1 MAADLAHRDRSSAA
15 LRGIIAVIF
24 GLAAF
29 IFPQLIVGFFAYFI
43 GFLAIILS
51 VFVIANGLG
60 LGPGRESRWYVI
72 VMGVLGVVIGILIL
86 LSPAVFIVALVYLI
100 AIGLVL
106 IGVGDLITGLT
117 TAEAGAYRW
126 LLVLVGIVSILF
138 AGILLFYPLL
148 TTRITVQIVG
158 IYAIILGVL
167 DIIAALMRRRR

>member
-1 MAADLAHRDRSSAA
+1 MAADLASGGRGSSA

-24 GLAAF
+24 GLVAL
-29 IFPQLIVGFFAYFI
+29 IFPQAIVGFFAYFV

-60 LGPGRESRWYVI
+60 LGPDRESRWYII
-72 VMGVLGVVIGILIL
+72 VAGVLGFVVGILIL
-86 LSPAVFIVALVYLI
+86 LSPTTFIVALVYLI

-117 TAEAGAYRW
+117 TAGAGTYRW
-126 LLVLVGIVSILF
+126 LLVLVGIVSIVF

-148 TTRITVQIVG
+148 TTLLTVQIVG
-158 IYAIILGVL
+158 VYAIILGIL
-167 DIIAALMRRRR
+167 DIIAALFRRRR